1 MSVDDYGGIFTMQ
14 KIFKDGKIISISL
27 SAMEKLR
34 PKWDSVPMNHRSEHI
49 PKVPHNNSVEEEYTS
64 KKYIKVT
71 HYCSVHTLI
80 L

>member
-1 MSVDDYGGIFTMQ
+1 MAGSLPCKNYLKMERSSV
-14 KIFKDGKIISISL
+14 SL

-64 KKYIKVT
+64 KKYIKPT
-71 HYCSVHTLI
+71 NYCSVHTLI

>member
-1 MSVDDYGGIFTMQ
+1 MAGSLPCKNYLKMERSSVL
-14 KIFKDGKIISISL
+14 L